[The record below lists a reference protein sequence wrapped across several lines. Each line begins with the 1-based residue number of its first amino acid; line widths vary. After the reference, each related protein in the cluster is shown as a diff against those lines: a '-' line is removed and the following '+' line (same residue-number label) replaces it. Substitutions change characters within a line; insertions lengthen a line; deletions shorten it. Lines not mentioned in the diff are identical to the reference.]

1 MLLNFAL
8 STNMVP
14 YNSKMMICRC
24 QRGNI
29 EQCLMHAFRT

>member
-14 YNSKMMICRC
+14 WNSKMMIR
-24 QRGNI
+24 RRRRRNI
-29 EQCLMHAFRT
+29 EQC